1 MFLIDLVVIHKV
13 SFQKEV
19 LVTLSFNNNKAQ
31 GLRKEGGEG

>member
-19 LVTLSFNNNKAQ
+19 LVTFNNNKAQ